1 MKLCKKNAAAFLC
14 LLLLTS
20 CATSLSKS
28 SAVAKIKAGA
38 PLGVAE
44 AAAIPVILLE
54 IDNEP
59 SSYWSTNAVSG
70 LCGTTDFENWTPLA
84 EAPYAAIVQIPV
96 PMTECWQFFKAY
108 NRLK

>member
-1 MKLCKKNAAAFLC
+1 MKIFWILS

-28 SAVAKIKAGA
+28 SSVAKIKAGA
-38 PLGVAE
+38 PLGVAK
-44 AAAIPVILLE
+44 AAAIPVLLLE

-59 SSYWSTNAVSG
+59 SSYWATNAVSG
-70 LCGTTDFENWTPLA
+70 LCGTTDFENWTTLA

-96 PMTECWQFFKAY
+96 PTNLPFQFIRAY